1 MKMGDKSMRDKS
13 KRVGM
18 HRRRCVSGV
27 NGRHT
32 RARLQMARGDNRKRD
47 DGARSKMY
55 NKEQMFGL
63 IAGLMERVKR
73 R

>member
-1 MKMGDKSMRDKS
+1 MKMGDKSMRDKNR
-13 KRVGM
+13 KVGM

-32 RARLQMARGDNRKRD
+32 RARLQMAHNDNRKRD
-47 DGARSKMY
+47 DSVRSRMC
-55 NKEQMFGL
+55 NKEQTFGL